1 MVAAPELA
9 SLQLHLAET
18 EAKIGRNGENANE
31 KEPAWKK
38 REFDKPF
45 GASLGDCHGPGF
57 SESLRFDEV
66 LTQTLLCLF

>member
-18 EAKIGRNGENANE
+18 EAKIGRDGENANE

-57 SESLRFDEV
+57 SESLKFNEV